1 MKKSVICLFL
11 SLSLLLSCLCG
22 CDLSSL
28 EEYLPDTNIVNIGIN
43 STTEAP
49 IAPTQPVETV
59 FESYEAVITQDNL
72 ALRKQADPTAE
83 ILGTV
88 STGDTLHVLQII
100 DVNGISWASTDR
112 GWIYAEHVQASS
124 QIPLEEQPQLPTE
137 APIETPTNDGTNAEV
152 IVSTADI
159 HATANPTSS
168 VRGSLESGDRV
179 TISQFTHY
187 ADTAMVYVGN
197 GWIKLSDILF
207 DSCSLSGAIPCI
219 VTYDDMNVRSG
230 PSTNYR
236 SVGKAR
242 AGTEIMICGLMNSDM
257 LGKPWAVTFE
267 NKWYFLEYL
276 LLPQGI
282 VHVEGDNAYHPFPPK
297 DSEG

>member
-43 STTEAP
+43 SDTVAP
-49 IAPTQPVETV
+49 PAPTQPVETV

-137 APIETPTNDGTNAEV
+137 APIETPTNDSTNAEV
-152 IVSTADI
+152 IVSTTDI

-168 VRGSLESGDRV
+168 VRGSVMRSDVSSPVASV
-179 TISQFTHY
+179 T
-187 ADTAMVYVGN
+187 G
-197 GWIKLSDILF
+197 SDGFLIEQANI
-207 DSCSLSGAIPCI
+207 DVNTRIQHKI
-219 VTYDDMNVRSG
+219 
-230 PSTNYR
+230 
-236 SVGKAR
+236 
-242 AGTEIMICGLMNSDM
+242 TEI
-257 LGKPWAVTFE
+257 
-267 NKWYFLEYL
+267 YL
-276 LLPQGI
+276 TMT
-282 VHVEGDNAYHPFPPK
+282 
-297 DSEG
+297 S